1 VITPSY
7 TLVLQHL
14 HSTIQPGKS
23 VGKISHSSTSGIISS
38 GSASSSFVQPR
49 PARPLLSREDDYNH
63 VFPTLS
69 AGLKRCQTSKR
80 EADPSYL
87 QSAEMKAPSGYSV
100 GYSGYW
106 TCLSNP
112 KRRAR
117 LWVLPSLSLRKQSCL
132 STSISTSNLRVCQ
145 SLREPLREPLL
156 RSKGRLEPARR
167 VRIKLCCCE
176 TVTSRN
182 NNGYHSQRLGCVC
195 MSSQMSQPSISSCY

>member
-23 VGKISHSSTSGIISS
+23 VGKISHASTSGIISS
-38 GSASSSFVQPR
+38 SSASSSCVQPR
-49 PARPLLSREDDYNH
+49 PARPLLFREDDYNH
-63 VFPTLS
+63 VFPALS

-80 EADPSYL
+80 EADPSYP
-87 QSAEMKAPSGYSV
+87 QSAEMTAPNGYPV

-106 TCLSNP
+106 TCLPNP

-132 STSISTSNLRVCQ
+132 SISISTSNLRVCQ
-145 SLREPLREPLL
+145 SLREPLL

-167 VRIKLCCCE
+167 PRIKLCCCE
-176 TVTSRN
+176 TITSSN
-182 NNGYHSQRLGCVC
+182 NNGYHSQGLGCVC

>member
-1 VITPSY
+1 VITPFY

-63 VFPTLS
+63 VFPALS

>member
-1 VITPSY
+1 VITPFY

-63 VFPTLS
+63 VFPALS

-145 SLREPLREPLL
+145 SLREPLL

-167 VRIKLCCCE
+167 PRIKLCCCE
-176 TVTSRN
+176 TITSSN
-182 NNGYHSQRLGCVC
+182 NNGYHSQGLGCVC